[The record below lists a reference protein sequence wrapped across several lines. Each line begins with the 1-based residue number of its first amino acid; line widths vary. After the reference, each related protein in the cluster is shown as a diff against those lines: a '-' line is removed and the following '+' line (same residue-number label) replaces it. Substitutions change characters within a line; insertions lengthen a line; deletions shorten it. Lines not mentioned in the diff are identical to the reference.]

1 MSKKEEETKKTV
13 KKTEAKTKPK
23 AKAEVKEQKAPE
35 VSVRKKTEEKNVV
48 FVGAKPTMNYV
59 LAVMTVFNQ
68 GANDVILKARGRAT
82 SRAVDVAEVV
92 MKKFLSKEVKLE
104 DITIGTD
111 TVGEGNDVRNLSTI
125 EITLKKK

>member
-1 MSKKEEETKKTV
+1 MSKKEEPKKTV

-35 VSVRKKTEEKNVV
+35 VSVGKKTEDKNVV

-82 SRAVDVAEVV
+82 SRAVDTAEVV
-92 MKKFLSKEVKLE
+92 MKKFLSNEVELE

-111 TVGEGNDVRNLSTI
+111 AVGEGDDVRNISTI